1 MTPQNDT
8 FLEISG
14 LSKTYGHRTVLYPTD
29 LSVSEGAFVALV
41 GPSGCG
47 KSTFLRLVAG
57 LDAPTSGSIHLA
69 GQDITAQEPG
79 KRNVAM
85 VFQDYALY
93 PHLTAY
99 ENIAFPLKVR
109 KTPRREIRR
118 TVEGLGALLGLGEAL
133 GRRPAQLSGGQQQR
147 VAIGRAL
154 ARDPAL
160 LLMDE
165 PLSNLDAPLRLQMR
179 REFSRLHQERSTTI
193 LYVTHDPIEALSL
206 ATIVAV
212 MEEGRIV
219 QSGAPKD
226 ILASPAGSFLRESI
240 DDLENFFS
248 KSL

>member
-1 MTPQNDT
+1 MTSQNEA
-8 FLEISG
+8 FLEISD

-29 LSVSEGAFVALV
+29 LSVPKGAFVVLV

-57 LDAPTSGSIHLA
+57 LDAPTSGSIRLA
-69 GQDITAQEPG
+69 GRDITMQEPG
-79 KRNVAM
+79 RRNVAM

-99 ENIAFPLKVR
+99 DNIAFPLKVR
-109 KTPRREIRR
+109 KTPRREARR
-118 TVEGLGALLGLGEAL
+118 IVEDLGAMLGLGEAL
-133 GRRPAQLSGGQQQR
+133 GRKPAELSGGQQQR

-179 REFSRLHQERSTTI
+179 QEFSRLHQERGTTI

-212 MEEGRIV
+212 MEEGRIA
-219 QSGAPKD
+219 QSGTPKD

-240 DDLENFFS
+240 DDLGKFFS

>member
-1 MTPQNDT
+1 MTSHNDA

-29 LSVSEGAFVALV
+29 LSVSKGAFVALV

-57 LDAPTSGSIHLA
+57 LDAPTSGSIRLA
-69 GQDITAQEPG
+69 GRDLTAQELG
-79 KRNVAM
+79 ERNVAM

-99 ENIAFPLKVR
+99 DNIAFPLKVR
-109 KTPRREIRR
+109 KAPRREIRR
-118 TVEGLGALLGLGEAL
+118 TVEDLGSLLGLGEAL
-133 GRRPAQLSGGQQQR
+133 GRKPAQLSGGQQQR

-154 ARDPAL
+154 ARNPAL

-179 REFSRLHQERSTTI
+179 RELSRLHQERGTTI

-219 QSGAPKD
+219 QFGAPED

-240 DDLENFFS
+240 DDLEKFFS